1 MEIEVDPVNWGLT
14 TLFYCLGKRWQFA
27 DDDDADHHYND
38 DGDNDDGDDGGND
51 PYCRHSHLVKESRL
65 CLKKSFSVSREAT
78 SMMAMR
84 NQ

>member
-38 DGDNDDGDDGGND
+38 DDDNDDGDDGGND
-51 PYCRHSHLVKESRL
+51 PCCRHSHLVKESRL